1 MSKEWQPDEL
11 AMIARNFDLE
21 APGRPVTEE
30 ELVAV
35 LAERIAN
42 MMDGD
47 RDMLLS
53 LLYRLD
59 IEEHKINKAMAM
71 NQLIPTNVGLARL
84 IIERQKERNE
94 SRKKYKQDNIDGWD
108 F

>member
-1 MSKEWQPDEL
+1 MSNEWQPDEL
-11 AMIARNFDLE
+11 ALIARNFDLE
-21 APGRPVTEE
+21 APDRPVTEE
-30 ELVAV
+30 ELVSV

-59 IEEHKINKAMAM
+59 IEEPKINKAMAL
-71 NQLIPTNVGLARL
+71 NQLIPTNIGLARL

>member
-1 MSKEWQPDEL
+1 MSNEWQPDEL
-11 AMIARNFDLE
+11 ALIARNFDLE
-21 APGRPVTEE
+21 APDRPVTEE

-59 IEEHKINKAMAM
+59 IEEPKINQAMAL
-71 NQLIPTNVGLARL
+71 NQLIPTNIGLARL

-94 SRKKYKQDNIDGWD
+94 SRKKYKQDSIDGWD